1 MGDGRVRDLPGGVEQ
16 YLELRH
22 AQDEAAARSQA
33 AGRADGGPEPTAAV
47 PVGPPPPSAADL
59 REARKEMARIEKQL
73 TRLSEREERLHA
85 AMVDAATDH
94 ARVLELNGQLR
105 DIVDE
110 REELELAWLAAAEV
124 AG

>member
-1 MGDGRVRDLPGGVEQ
+1 
-16 YLELRH
+16 
-22 AQDEAAARSQA
+22 
-33 AGRADGGPEPTAAV
+33 
-47 PVGPPPPSAADL
+47 
-59 REARKEMARIEKQL
+59 MARIEKQL

>member
-1 MGDGRVRDLPGGVEQ
+1 
-16 YLELRH
+16 
-22 AQDEAAARSQA
+22 
-33 AGRADGGPEPTAAV
+33 
-47 PVGPPPPSAADL
+47 
-59 REARKEMARIEKQL
+59 
-73 TRLSEREERLHA
+73 
-85 AMVDAATDH
+85 MVDAATDH